1 MSPVDMECEMEKEDF
16 WSKMDEV
23 VEKVPKEE
31 RVVVGANFNGHVGEG
46 NRVDSYSVMER
57 NVEEQMVVDFAKS
70 MKLQW

>member
-1 MSPVDMECEMEKEDF
+1 MECEMEKEDF

-46 NRVDSYSVMER
+46 NRADSYSVMER